1 MIELKLAYLR
11 SQGQTRAH
19 TCHWP
24 GCAEQMPPA
33 LWGCATHWRQI
44 PADLQQKLLEAYRSG
59 QENWREGAERPS
71 LAYLDV
77 AMEVRQWILHQGMT
91 RGAKIAYQAR
101 MVAVRVAHQSG
112 HQTMTRTER
121 PLI

>member
-1 MIELKLAYLR
+1 MTELKLAYLR

-44 PADLQQKLLEAYRSG
+44 PADLQQKLLYKQR
-59 QENWREGAERPS
+59 
-71 LAYLDV
+71 
-77 AMEVRQWILHQGMT
+77 MILH
-91 RGAKIAYQAR
+91 
-101 MVAVRVAHQSG
+101 HFC
-112 HQTMTRTER
+112 RTIFSRNIVLSECIST
-121 PLI
+121 LG